1 MPERDAARDARY
13 ADVSSHCA
21 SLARRASDVSAL
33 TLAVPRRH
41 VHGRCAG
48 QRPTMGECV
57 KTIRGFDLARQV
69 AGLELLFDVGLSL
82 TSERDHDRLIEKIL
96 LSAKQYCRA
105 DGGTIYL
112 ATEDNHLE
120 FAIMRN
126 DTMGT
131 ALGGTT
137 GKPLDKL
144 PRVPLFD
151 PASGE
156 LNERN
161 IAAYCANSKLSVNI
175 EDAYETESFDF
186 SGTKEF
192 DRRNGYR
199 SQSFLTIPM
208 LNNSGRMIGVLQL
221 INAQDPETG
230 EIVAFDTH
238 LQQIVEALAS
248 QAAVALDNQQ
258 LLAAQRTL
266 MESFIQLIAEAID
279 AKSPYT
285 GGHCERVPIITQM
298 LTEAACRADEGPLAE
313 FDLDSEQWYE
323 LRIAAWLH
331 DCGKIT
337 TPVHVMDKATKLES
351 IRDGIDT
358 IRARF
363 EALKRETELAHLRAG
378 GGDRDPEL
386 LAALAALDD
395 DLAFLERSNVGGE
408 FLSDEHKDRIR
419 RIARRTWRCGAAQ
432 QPLLTPEETEL
443 LSISRGTLSEEERLV
458 INGHMVQTI
467 RMLERLPFPQD
478 LKRVPEY
485 AGGHHETMDGT
496 GYPKGIYAGDMSIP
510 ARIMAIADVFEAL
523 TAPDR
528 PYKRGKSLSESMTIM
543 GRMKQRNHLDPQ
555 LFDLFVTSGVYKT
568 YAERYMDPEQVDEV
582 DEAALLAINPE
593 PFEPPPEAER
603 AQRWKTFLPEYQR
616 LVRSVLGDVGG
627 R

>member
-1 MPERDAARDARY
+1 M
-13 ADVSSHCA
+13 S
-21 SLARRASDVSAL
+21 
-33 TLAVPRRH
+33 
-41 VHGRCAG
+41 G
-48 QRPTMGECV
+48 
-57 KTIRGFDLARQV
+57 IRGFDLSRQV

-96 LSAKQYCRA
+96 LAAKQFCRA

-112 ATEDNHLE
+112 VTEDDHLE

-137 GKPLDKL
+137 GKPLDQI
-144 PRVPLFD
+144 PRIPLED
-151 PASGE
+151 PVTGE
-156 LNERN
+156 NNERN
-161 IAAYCANSKLSVNI
+161 IAAYAANAKQSVNI
-175 EDAYETESFDF
+175 EDAYEVETFDF

-208 LNNSGRMIGVLQL
+208 LNNSGRLIGVLQL
-221 INAQDPETG
+221 INAQDPDSG
-230 EIVAFDTH
+230 EITTFDIH
-238 LQQIVEALAS
+238 LQHIVEALAS

-258 LLAAQRTL
+258 LLTAQRKL

-285 GGHCERVPIITQM
+285 GGHCERVPIITEM
-298 LTEAACRADEGPLAE
+298 LTDAVCQADSGPFAD
-313 FDLDSEQWYE
+313 FDLTAEQWYE

-337 TPVHVMDKATKLES
+337 TPVHVMDKSTKLES

-363 EALKRETELAHLRAG
+363 EAVKREAELEHLRQG
-378 GGDRDPEL
+378 GADDA
-386 LAALAALDD
+386 AALTATLAEIDD
-395 DLAFLERSNVGGE
+395 DLAFLERSNMGGE
-408 FLSDEHKDRIR
+408 FLSDEHKERIR
-419 RIARRTWRCGAAQ
+419 AIARRTWRCGEGRR
-432 QPLLTPEETEL
+432 PLLSEEETDL
-443 LSISRGTLSEEERLV
+443 LCISRGTLSEEERLV
-458 INGHMVQTI
+458 INGHMVQTV

-496 GYPKGIYAGDMSIP
+496 GYPKGIYAGDMSVP
-510 ARIMAIADVFEAL
+510 ARIMAIADIFEAL

-528 PYKRGKSLSESMTIM
+528 PYKRGKSLSETMQIM
-543 GRMKQRNHLDPQ
+543 GRMKANNHLDPE
-555 LFDLFVTSGVYKT
+555 LFDFFVRSGVYRQ
-568 YAERYMDPEQVDEV
+568 YAERYMDEALVDEV
-582 DEAALLAINPE
+582 DEKALLAIKPSG
-593 PFEPPPEAER
+593 FELPPGPER
-603 AQRWKTFLPEYQR
+603 ARRWKDFLPEYHK
-616 LVRSVLGDVGG
+616 LLRSALGDLVLRGSVDPPQTSQQQPDDG
-627 R
+627 DGETEQGQRQAPGQRR

>member
-1 MPERDAARDARY
+1 M
-13 ADVSSHCA
+13 S
-21 SLARRASDVSAL
+21 
-33 TLAVPRRH
+33 
-41 VHGRCAG
+41 G
-48 QRPTMGECV
+48 
-57 KTIRGFDLARQV
+57 IRGFDLSRQV

-82 TSERDHDRLIEKIL
+82 TSERDHDRLVEKIL
-96 LSAKQYCRA
+96 IAAKQFCRA

-112 ATEDNHLE
+112 ATEDDHLE

-137 GKPLDKL
+137 GKPLDQI
-144 PRVPLFD
+144 PRVPLKD
-151 PASGE
+151 PVSGE
-156 LNERN
+156 PNERN
-161 IAAYCANSKLSVNI
+161 IAAYAANAKQSVNI
-175 EDAYETESFDF
+175 EDAYEVETFDF

-208 LNNSGRMIGVLQL
+208 LNNSGRLIGVLQL
-221 INAQDPETG
+221 INAQDPDTG
-230 EIVAFDTH
+230 EIISFDTH

-258 LLAAQRTL
+258 LLTAQRKL

-285 GGHCERVPIITQM
+285 GGHCERVPIITEM
-298 LTEAACRADEGPLAE
+298 ITEAVCQADSGPFAD
-313 FDLDSEQWYE
+313 FDLTSEQWYE

-337 TPVHVMDKATKLES
+337 TPVHVMDKSTKLES
-351 IRDGIDT
+351 IRDGIET
-358 IRARF
+358 VRARF
-363 EALKRETELAHLRAG
+363 EALKRETELEHLRRG
-378 GGDRDPEL
+378 GANEDEALSR
-386 LAALAALDD
+386 ALAELDE

-408 FLSDEHKDRIR
+408 FLSEEHKQRIR
-419 RIARRTWRCGAAQ
+419 TIAKRSWRCGEGRR
-432 QPLLTPEETEL
+432 PLLSDEETEL
-443 LSISRGTLSEEERLV
+443 LCISRGTLSEEERLV
-458 INGHMVQTI
+458 INGHMVQTV

-485 AGGHHETMDGT
+485 AGGHHETMDGR

-528 PYKRGKSLSESMTIM
+528 PYKRGKSLSETMTIM
-543 GRMKQRNHLDPQ
+543 GRMKENNHLDPQ
-555 LFDLFVTSGVYKT
+555 LFDFFVQSGVYRR
-568 YAERYMDPEQVDEV
+568 YAEAYMDEALVDAVDEQALLDIVPKGFEAPPEQ
-582 DEAALLAINPE
+582 
-593 PFEPPPEAER
+593 ER
-603 AQRWKTFLPEYQR
+603 AARWKDFLPEYHK
-616 LVRSVLGDVGG
+616 LVRSALGDLAA

>member
-1 MPERDAARDARY
+1 M
-13 ADVSSHCA
+13 S
-21 SLARRASDVSAL
+21 
-33 TLAVPRRH
+33 
-41 VHGRCAG
+41 G
-48 QRPTMGECV
+48 
-57 KTIRGFDLARQV
+57 IRGFDLSRQV

-82 TSERDHDRLIEKIL
+82 TSERDHDRLVEKIL
-96 LSAKQYCRA
+96 IAAKQFCRA

-112 ATEDNHLE
+112 ATEDDHLE

-137 GKPLDKL
+137 GKPLDQI
-144 PRVPLFD
+144 PRVPLKD
-151 PASGE
+151 PVSGE
-156 LNERN
+156 PNERN
-161 IAAYCANSKLSVNI
+161 IAAYAANTKQSVNI
-175 EDAYETESFDF
+175 EDAYEVETFDF

-208 LNNSGRMIGVLQL
+208 LNNSGRLIGVLQL
-221 INAQDPETG
+221 INAQDPDLG
-230 EIVAFDTH
+230 EIISFDGH

-258 LLAAQRTL
+258 LLAAQRKL

-285 GGHCERVPIITQM
+285 GGHCERVPIITEM
-298 LTEAACRADEGPLAE
+298 ITEAVCQTDSGPFAD
-313 FDLDSEQWYE
+313 FDLTSEQWYE

-358 IRARF
+358 VRARF
-363 EALKRETELAHLRAG
+363 EALKRETELEHLRSG
-378 GGDRDPEL
+378 GADDDP
-386 LAALAALDD
+386 ALAAVLSEIDD

-408 FLSDEHKDRIR
+408 FLADEHKQRIR
-419 RIARRTWRCGAAQ
+419 RIAERTWRCGESQ
-432 QPLLTPEETEL
+432 LPLLTAEETDL
-443 LSISRGTLSEEERLV
+443 LCISRGTLSEEERLV

-485 AGGHHETMDGT
+485 AGGHHETMDGQ
-496 GYPKGIYAGDMSIP
+496 GYPKGIFAGDMSIP

-528 PYKRGKSLSESMTIM
+528 PYKRGKSLSETMTIM
-543 GRMKQRNHLDPQ
+543 GRMKENNHLDPQ
-555 LFDLFVTSGVYKT
+555 LFDFFVQSGVYRQ
-568 YAERYMDPEQVDEV
+568 YAERYMDPDLVDAVDEK
-582 DEAALLAINPE
+582 ALLKITPKE
-593 PFEPPPEAER
+593 FEPPPEQERAER
-603 AQRWKTFLPEYQR
+603 WKDFLPEYHK
-616 LVRSVLGDVGG
+616 LVRSALGDLAAK
-627 R
+627 

>member
-1 MPERDAARDARY
+1 M
-13 ADVSSHCA
+13 
-21 SLARRASDVSAL
+21 
-33 TLAVPRRH
+33 
-41 VHGRCAG
+41 
-48 QRPTMGECV
+48 
-57 KTIRGFDLARQV
+57 KNIRGFDLARQV

-82 TSERDHDRLIEKIL
+82 TSERNHDRLIEKIL
-96 LSAKQYCRA
+96 LAAKQFCRA

-112 ATEDNHLE
+112 ATEDDHLE

-126 DTMGT
+126 DSMGT

-137 GKPLDKL
+137 GKSLDQL
-144 PRVPLFD
+144 PRVPLKD
-151 PASGE
+151 PESGE
-156 LNERN
+156 PNQRN
-161 IAAYCANSKLSVNI
+161 IAAYAANTKRSVNI

-186 SGTKEF
+186 SGTKDY

-199 SQSFLTIPM
+199 SRSFLTIPM

-230 EIVAFDTH
+230 EIVAFDVH

-298 LTEAACRADEGPLAE
+298 LTEAACRSDEGPFAD
-313 FDLDSEQWYE
+313 FDLDAEQWYE

-351 IRDGIDT
+351 IRDGIEN
-358 IRARF
+358 IRTRF
-363 EALKRETELAHLRAG
+363 EALKRETELEHLRAG
-378 GGDRDPEL
+378 GSDGDTDL
-386 LAALAALDD
+386 LATLAALEEDF
-395 DLAFLERSNVGGE
+395 AFLERCNIGGE
-408 FLSDEHKDRIR
+408 FLSEEDKARIR
-419 RIARRTWRCGAAQ
+419 RIATRSWRCGAEQ
-432 QPLLTPEETEL
+432 RPLLTEEETEL
-443 LSISRGTLSEEERLV
+443 LCIARGTLSEEERLV
-458 INGHMVQTI
+458 INGHMVQTV
-467 RMLERLPFPQD
+467 RMLERLPFPRD

-496 GYPKGIYAGDMSIP
+496 GYPKGIFAGDMSIP

-523 TAPDR
+523 TAVDR
-528 PYKRGKSLSESMTIM
+528 PYKPGKSLSESMAIM
-543 GRMKQRNHLDPQ
+543 GRMKQSNHLDPE
-555 LFDLFVTSGVYKT
+555 LFDLFVRSGVYRE
-568 YAERYMDPEQVDEV
+568 YAERYMNPEQLDSV
-582 DEAALLAINPE
+582 DEAALLAIEPA
-593 PFEPPPEAER
+593 PFEPPPEAVR
-603 AQRWKTFLPEYQR
+603 AERWKTFLPKYQR
-616 LVRSVLGDVGG
+616 LVRSALGDIG
-627 R
+627 RR

>member
-1 MPERDAARDARY
+1 M
-13 ADVSSHCA
+13 
-21 SLARRASDVSAL
+21 
-33 TLAVPRRH
+33 
-41 VHGRCAG
+41 
-48 QRPTMGECV
+48 

-69 AGLELLFDVGLSL
+69 AGLELLFDIGLSL

-96 LSAKQYCRA
+96 LAAKQFCRA

-112 ATEDNHLE
+112 ATEDDHLE

-137 GKPLDKL
+137 GKPLDQL
-144 PRVPLFD
+144 PRVPLKD
-151 PASGE
+151 PETGE
-156 LNERN
+156 PNQRN
-161 IAAYCANSKLSVNI
+161 IAAFAANTKRSVNI

-186 SGTKEF
+186 SGTKEY

-199 SQSFLTIPM
+199 SRSFLTIPM

-221 INAQDPETG
+221 INAQDPDSG
-230 EIVAFDTH
+230 EIIAFDAH

-258 LLAAQRTL
+258 LLAAQRRL

-298 LTEAACRADEGPLAE
+298 LTEAACGAGEGPFAD
-313 FDLDSEQWYE
+313 FDLDAEQWYE

-351 IRDGIDT
+351 IRDGID
-358 IRARF
+358 IVRARF
-363 EALKRETELAHLRAG
+363 EALKRETELQHLRSG
-378 GGDRDPEL
+378 GSDDDPDL
-386 LAALAALDD
+386 RAALLALDD
-395 DLAFLERSNVGGE
+395 ERAFLERCNVGGE
-408 FLSDEHKDRIR
+408 FLSEEDKQRIHRIGER
-419 RIARRTWRCGAAQ
+419 RWRCGDEQ
-432 QPLLTPEETEL
+432 QPLLTEEERAL
-443 LSISRGTLSEEERLV
+443 LCIARGTLSEEERLV
-458 INGHMVQTI
+458 INGHMVQTV

-496 GYPKGIYAGDMSIP
+496 GYPKGIFAGDMSIP

-528 PYKRGKSLSESMTIM
+528 PYKPGKSLSESMAIM
-543 GRMKQRNHLDPQ
+543 GRMKQHNHLDPE
-555 LFDLFVTSGVYKT
+555 LFDLFVRSGVYRQ
-568 YAERYMDPEQVDEV
+568 YAERYMEPDQVDEV
-582 DEAALLAINPE
+582 DEAALLAIRPE
-593 PFEPPPEAER
+593 PFDAPPESVRAER
-603 AQRWKTFLPEYQR
+603 WNGFLPQYQR
-616 LVRSVLGDVGG
+616 LVRSALGDIGS

>member
-1 MPERDAARDARY
+1 M
-13 ADVSSHCA
+13 
-21 SLARRASDVSAL
+21 
-33 TLAVPRRH
+33 
-41 VHGRCAG
+41 
-48 QRPTMGECV
+48 
-57 KTIRGFDLARQV
+57 KNIRGFDLARQV

-82 TSERDHDRLIEKIL
+82 TSERNHDRLIEKIL
-96 LSAKQYCRA
+96 LAAKQFCRA

-112 ATEDNHLE
+112 ATEDDHLE

-126 DTMGT
+126 DSMGT

-137 GKPLDKL
+137 GKPLDQL
-144 PRVPLFD
+144 PRVPLKD
-151 PASGE
+151 PESGE
-156 LNERN
+156 PNQRN
-161 IAAYCANSKLSVNI
+161 IAAYAANTKRSVNI

-186 SGTKEF
+186 SGTKDY

-199 SQSFLTIPM
+199 SRSFLTIPM

-230 EIVAFDTH
+230 EIVAFDVH

-298 LTEAACRADEGPLAE
+298 LTEAACRSDEGPFAD
-313 FDLDSEQWYE
+313 FDLDAEQWYE

-351 IRDGIDT
+351 IRDGIEN
-358 IRARF
+358 IRTRF
-363 EALKRETELAHLRAG
+363 EALKRETELEHLRAG
-378 GGDRDPEL
+378 GSDGDTDL
-386 LAALAALDD
+386 LATLAALEEDF
-395 DLAFLERSNVGGE
+395 AFLERCNIGGE
-408 FLSDEHKDRIR
+408 FLSEEDKARIR
-419 RIARRTWRCGAAQ
+419 RIATRSWRCGAEQ
-432 QPLLTPEETEL
+432 RPLLTEEETEL
-443 LSISRGTLSEEERLV
+443 LCIARGTLSEEERLG
-458 INGHMVQTI
+458 INGHMVQTV
-467 RMLERLPFPQD
+467 RMLERLPFPRD

-496 GYPKGIYAGDMSIP
+496 GYPKGIFAGDMSIP

-523 TAPDR
+523 TAVDR
-528 PYKRGKSLSESMTIM
+528 PYKPGKSLSESMAIM
-543 GRMKQRNHLDPQ
+543 GRMKQSNHLDPE
-555 LFDLFVTSGVYKT
+555 LFDLFVRSGVYRE
-568 YAERYMDPEQVDEV
+568 YAERYMNPEQLDPV
-582 DEAALLAINPE
+582 DEAALLAIEPA
-593 PFEPPPEAER
+593 PFEPPPEAVR
-603 AQRWKTFLPEYQR
+603 AERWKTFLPKYQR
-616 LVRSVLGDVGG
+616 LVRSALGDIG
-627 R
+627 RR